1 MSSVN
6 GAVPTTIIVAGLALA
21 GYALLMT
28 ALNRRMSVPL
38 LAALDVLE
46 ILLLVEVSLIV
57 AKLASGQHPAG
68 LATLIGYLIAM
79 PLIPVAAAF
88 WGLVERS
95 RWDPAGHRRGRTR
108 RGHTDGPAAPNLAGH
123 PCLSPRHRLSPQHPL
138 SRRRRARPGQDPA
151 VCWSP
156 PTDFALSASARAGVQ
171 ITTKFGHAP
180 VAYLLSAFAAVV
192 YILAVGLRSRGLHP
206 RHGHPHC
213 RQPRS
218 TPDRRPVLLD
228 RTRRRAGGRYLEPG
242 RPGHLPRR
250 HGVVQLWQRLRLRPA
265 RPFPVFGLLWLRRWT
280 GRARTRPTIVTS
292 AGDAG
297 EAAGGGVDHGE
308 GGGPGQGAEDV
319 VADGRT

>member
-192 YILAVGLRSRGLHP
+192 YILAMVTLTVGSPVARRIAVLSCSIELVGVLAVGTWSLADP
-206 RHGHPHC
+206 A
-213 RQPRS
+213 
-218 TPDRRPVLLD
+218 TFPDATVWSSYGSGYGFVPLVLSPFSACSGYA
-228 RTRRRAGGRYLEPG
+228 AGPGGPEPG
-242 RPGHLPRR
+242 RR
-250 HGVVQLWQRLRLRPA
+250 
-265 RPFPVFGLLWLRRWT
+265 
-280 GRARTRPTIVTS
+280 S
-292 AGDAG
+292 
-297 EAAGGGVDHGE
+297 
-308 GGGPGQGAEDV
+308 
-319 VADGRT
+319 